1 MARKLKV
8 YSGIYD
14 GTRCVVVAAHSRAEA
29 LTAMRAAGLNLS
41 MHGFRA
47 YGSETGNPEHV
58 AIATAAPGVVFRRPE
73 RNGGGP
79 FVALTPKD

>member
-8 YSGIYD
+8 YGGVFD
-14 GTRCVVVAAHSRAEA
+14 GSHGVIVAAHSRVEA
-29 LTAMRAAGLNLS
+29 LAALRGAGLNLS

-47 YGSETGNPEHV
+47 YGSETGNPEQV
-58 AIATAAPGVVFRRPE
+58 AVATAAPGVVFRRLE
-73 RNGGGP
+73 RNGDGP